1 MGRED
6 HLPPA
11 RAPAGAGM
19 SYEARHKVSSA
30 WIRAL
35 EWQYTYERWGER
47 EKAAKW
53 AKRADKL
60 KNILLSEAGH
70 V

>member
-1 MGRED
+1 
-6 HLPPA
+6 
-11 RAPAGAGM
+11 M
-19 SYEARHKVSSA
+19 SYEARHKVSST
-30 WIRAL
+30 WIEAL
-35 EWQYTYERWGER
+35 EWQCTYERWGER

-60 KNILLSEAGH
+60 KTILLSEAGH